1 MSEEPEKKEWHI
13 KGSLNAELVVTPAL
27 PPDFHI
33 SLHTYDTPDGKSTIV
48 ELKMGSHPAP
58 KIILYTSYAC
68 PWAHRSQIALAE
80 LGLEFETVLIDL
92 SIPRTPEYLAI
103 NPRGLVPAL
112 SYNGEILTESGV
124 ISQFLVD
131 AHPSHLE
138 KTSREEGGAL
148 QRAKYSFFIETYFS
162 KVASHVVKAGI
173 GKTSEER
180 EQAATN
186 AIDAIVKE
194 IEPLLQN
201 AAPFFGGSERL
212 TFVEVQIGSFI
223 LRLLAFSKYDG
234 LLPKSLLT
242 LEEKAPAFWKWANAT
257 SKEKSVTYI
266 WDEPAIAKKQLERY
280 EKVRAA

>member
-1 MSEEPEKKEWHI
+1 MAYKRFVFSQTHSLSLCFHI
-13 KGSLNAELVVTPAL
+13 ASSLTLDIGSLDAELVVTPAL

-33 SLHTYDTPDGKSTIV
+33 TLHTRDTPDGESTIIEV
-48 ELKMGSHPAP
+48 KMGSHPPP

-80 LGLEFETVLIDL
+80 LRLEFETVLIDL
-92 SIPRTPEYLAI
+92 TVPRTPEYLAI

-148 QRAKYSFFIETYFS
+148 QRARYNFFIETYFS
-162 KVASHVVKAGI
+162 KVAPHVIKAGV
-173 GKTSEER
+173 GKTEEER
-180 EQAATN
+180 EQGATRT
-186 AIDAIVKE
+186 IDAIVKE
-194 IEPLLQN
+194 IEPSVQN

-212 TFVEVQIGSFI
+212 TFVEVSTYSSG
-223 LRLLAFSKYDG
+223 
-234 LLPKSLLT
+234 
-242 LEEKAPAFWKWANAT
+242 NAT
-257 SKEKSVTYI
+257 STNEIQRYKLDRSCFDWWLSLSVMACY
-266 WDEPAIAKKQLERY
+266 LR
-280 EKVRAA
+280 VS